1 MSSVAQARRNVHGLY
16 PEKTG
21 PEETG
26 LDRAMVTALGHLG
39 RLGST
44 RLSRFRRIVQQA
56 HRHRAEFESLSEEE
70 LAWQVPA
77 VRTALRSEGF
87 TPEVAGRA
95 FALIREVAGQQL
107 GERHYDVQLMGGW
120 VLLNGM
126 VAEMATGEGKTLT
139 ATLPACT
146 AALAGIPVHIITVN
160 DYLAQ
165 RDAEW
170 MGPIYRAMGLKVGA
184 ITHDMTPDQRRHAYR
199 CDVTYCTNKELVFDY
214 LRDRLELGRMPGH
227 IRMRL
232 EKMYKHGARVQRLRL
247 RGLCFGIVDEADS
260 VLIDEARTPLII
272 SGPGDNTYE
281 ADLYREAL
289 EISKELV
296 SGEDFSIDFPKRT
309 VELTE
314 HGRERLDRIGGEH
327 GGFWSGRQRREDLVR
342 KALTARHLFHRNKH
356 YVVKSGEVR
365 IVDEYTGRVMPG
377 RSWEGG
383 LHQLIEAKE
392 DCHVTARTEVLAR
405 ISYQRFFR
413 RYLALAGMT
422 GTASEAS
429 RELWSVYRLQVV
441 AVPTEK
447 PMIRKGLPQRLYRTA
462 DQKWDAVVKRIAELH
477 AEGRPVL
484 VGTRTVKDSEHLS
497 QLLAEAGLNASV
509 LNALQDRQ
517 EALIISCAGDPGQ
530 ITVATNM
537 AGRGTDIKITPEVAA
552 KGGLAVIA
560 TERHD
565 AGRIDRQLFGRC
577 GRQGDPG
584 TYEVFV
590 SLEDELLESNPAR
603 IFGILPPSWADPERP
618 LGNWLGKALFRST
631 QKAAERQNSYVRKTL
646 LRVDDSLDK
655 ALAFT
660 GVGE

>member
-1 MSSVAQARRNVHGLY
+1 MSSVSAALRSARGPY
-16 PEKTG
+16 PEKIG

-26 LDRAMVTALGHLG
+26 LDRAMVTALGHLS
-39 RLGST
+39 RLGRT
-44 RLSRFRRIVQQA
+44 RVSRYRTIVKQA
-56 HRHRAEFESLSEEE
+56 HRHREEFERLSEDE
-70 LAWQVPA
+70 LAWQVPG
-77 VRTALRSEGF
+77 VRAALKTHGF
-87 TPEVAGRA
+87 TPEVTGRA
-95 FALIREVAGQQL
+95 FALVREAAGQQL
-107 GERHYDVQLMGGW
+107 GERHYDVQLIGGW

-139 ATLPACT
+139 ATLPACV

-170 MGPIYRAMGLKVGA
+170 MGPIYRAMGLKVSA
-184 ITHDMTPDQRRHAYR
+184 ITHDMSPAARRQAYR
-199 CDVTYCTNKELVFDY
+199 ADVTYCTNKEIVFDY
-214 LRDRLELGRMPGH
+214 LRDRLELGRMPGP

-232 EKMYKHGARVQRLRL
+232 ERMYKHGARLDRLRL
-247 RGLCFGIVDEADS
+247 RGLCFAIVDEADS

-281 ADLYREAL
+281 AELYRQAL
-289 EISKELV
+289 DISKGLV
-296 SGEDFSIDFPKRT
+296 SGSDFTVDFPKRT
-309 VELTE
+309 IVLTE
-314 HGRERLDRIGGEH
+314 VGQQRLEGIGSSR
-327 GGFWSGRQRREDLVR
+327 GGFWNGRLRREDLVR
-342 KALTARHLFHRNKH
+342 KALTARNLFHRDKH
-356 YVVKSGEVR
+356 YVVKSGEVH

-422 GTASEAS
+422 GTGREGS
-429 RELWSVYRLQVV
+429 RELWSVYRLQVMP
-441 AVPTEK
+441 VPTHR
-447 PMIRKGLPQRLYRTA
+447 PMIRRGLPPRLYRTSEA
-462 DQKWDAVVKRIAELH
+462 KWAAVVARIAELN
-477 AEGRPVL
+477 ASGRPVL

-497 QLLAEAGLNASV
+497 AMLGAAGLQAGV
-509 LNALQDRQ
+509 LNALQDRE
-517 EALIISCAGDPGQ
+517 EALIISCAGNPGQ

-537 AGRGTDIKITPEVAA
+537 AGRGTDIKITPDVVAR
-552 KGGLAVIA
+552 GGLAVIA

-565 AGRIDRQLFGRC
+565 ARRIDRQLFGRC

-584 TYEVFV
+584 SFEVFV
-590 SLEDELLESNPAR
+590 SLEDELLESNPVR
-603 IFGILPPSWADPERP
+603 VFGLLSRRWANPDR
-618 LGNWLGKALFRST
+618 LFGKTVGRLLFWST
-631 QKAAERQNSYVRKTL
+631 QRSSERRNSHIRKTL
-646 LRVDDSLDK
+646 LKVDESLDN

-660 GVGE
+660 GAGE